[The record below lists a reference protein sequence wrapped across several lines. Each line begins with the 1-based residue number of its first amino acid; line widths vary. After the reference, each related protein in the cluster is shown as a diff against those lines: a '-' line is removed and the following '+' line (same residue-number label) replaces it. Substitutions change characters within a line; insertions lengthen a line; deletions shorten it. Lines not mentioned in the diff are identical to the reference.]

1 MYFCSQ
7 VHRILHLVGLSL
19 REEERRRQTDS
30 ESSDFEFTTR
40 AEKFN
45 ILGLMEQLVGS
56 QRIESHKHLLNWT
69 IKKWQE
75 VAGNKSKESYRR
87 LSFHDLKKVKI
98 ISNICRREL
107 QSNMNTVCCGLNFVK
122 AYSFQRVRQFVT
134 YCKFNS

>member
-1 MYFCSQ
+1 MFQKRLPWIYFQQMTALHRITRRNLICVQ

-19 REEERRRQTDS
+19 REEERRRQS
-30 ESSDFEFTTR
+30 ESEPSDFEFTTR

-75 VAGNKSKESYRR
+75 VAGNKSK
-87 LSFHDLKKVKI
+87 
-98 ISNICRREL
+98 
-107 QSNMNTVCCGLNFVK
+107 
-122 AYSFQRVRQFVT
+122 
-134 YCKFNS
+134 

>member
-107 QSNMNTVCCGLNFVK
+107 
-122 AYSFQRVRQFVT
+122 
-134 YCKFNS
+134 